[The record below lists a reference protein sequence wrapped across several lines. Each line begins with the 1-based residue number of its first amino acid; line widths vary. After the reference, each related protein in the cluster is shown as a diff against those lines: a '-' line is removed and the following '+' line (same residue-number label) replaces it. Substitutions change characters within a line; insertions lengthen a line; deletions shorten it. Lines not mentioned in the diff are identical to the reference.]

1 MTARATIVALASGRP
16 PSAIAIVR
24 VSGPGAFEAS
34 RVLVGRLPSS
44 RRAALRAVR
53 RPDGVL
59 LDRALVL
66 AFAGPA
72 SATGEDIVELHLHGG
87 QAVIAAVIEAVT
99 DIPGV
104 RLAEPGEFTR
114 RAFDNGRLDLT
125 QVEGLADLLA
135 ATTEAQRAQAVTTS
149 EGALAKA
156 AAAWR
161 SVALAALIETEAQ
174 IDFADEDD
182 VAATA
187 DLHGIEQVTNEMAA
201 ALAGATNAE
210 RVREG
215 LTVVLLGPPN
225 SGKSSLL
232 NALAGRDAAIVSAIA
247 GTTRDPVT
255 IDLDFCGVPA
265 TLIDTAGLRASD
277 DPVEAEGIARA
288 LFRAEA
294 ADLLLRVGGARGA
307 ETGWP
312 VHTMIDL
319 TGEMPGER
327 GGTSYVS
334 ALTGAGIGV
343 LRQRLTEWATTM
355 IPNREA
361 VLVSHARQRRELNDA
376 TVQLRRA
383 ISETDDVLRAEALRL
398 GLRALGRLTG
408 SVDVEEVL
416 GGIFARFCIGK

>member
-16 PSAIAIVR
+16 PSAIAIIR

-34 RVLVGRLPSS
+34 RALVGRLPSS

-66 AFAGPA
+66 AFAAPA

-87 QAVIAAVIEAVT
+87 QAVIAAVIEAMT

-187 DLHGIEQVTNEMAA
+187 DLNGIEQVTNEMAA

-215 LTVVLLGPPN
+215 LTVVLLGSPN

-255 IDLDFCGVPA
+255 IDLDLGGVPV
-265 TLIDTAGLRASD
+265 TLIDTAGLRASN

-288 LFRAEA
+288 LSRAEG
-294 ADLLLRVGGARGA
+294 ADLLLRLGRVRGA
-307 ETGWP
+307 KAGWP

-319 TGEMPGER
+319 TGEMPGQR

-334 ALTGAGIGV
+334 AITGAGVGV
-343 LRQRLTEWATTM
+343 LRQRLTEWAMTM

-361 VLVSHARQRRELNDA
+361 VLVSHARQRRELNEA

-383 ISETDDVLRAEALRL
+383 ISEADDVLRAEALRL

>member
-87 QAVIAAVIEAVT
+87 QAVIAAVIEAMT

>member
-87 QAVIAAVIEAVT
+87 QAVIAAVIEAMT

-255 IDLDFCGVPA
+255 IDLDFCGVPV